1 MTMKR
6 YAAIDIG
13 TNSMRLLLAELEG
26 MRILHREKEIN
37 TTRIGQ
43 SVDQGGAIT
52 QDGMERNLEAF
63 DVFVKKAR
71 NYGAETIFAIATS
84 AVRDAKNGKEFVK
97 AAFEKTGIKIE
108 IISGKKEAEIG
119 YKGVL
124 MGLKDTALETMV
136 IDIGGGSTEFIL
148 GSGEN
153 LKEIISENVGAVR
166 MTERVGENETKLRQ
180 AIKTTIENTLHRL
193 NGTELQQLIGIGG
206 TITTLA
212 ALHQQLEPYDME
224 KVHNYSLTVE
234 NIETVKSQLMQLT
247 IEERKK
253 LKGLHPKRADIII
266 AGVMI
271 LLVIMKNLNI
281 GKITVSEYDNLEGLL
296 YDQL

>member
-1 MTMKR
+1 MKR